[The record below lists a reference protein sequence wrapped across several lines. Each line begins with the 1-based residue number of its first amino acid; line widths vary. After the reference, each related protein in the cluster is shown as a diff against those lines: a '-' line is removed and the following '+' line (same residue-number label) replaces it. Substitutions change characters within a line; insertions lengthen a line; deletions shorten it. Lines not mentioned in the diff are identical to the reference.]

1 METRNLY
8 LVLSDK
14 TEVHNHYMP
23 MISGG
28 GLFVPTND
36 DFEFNESVVVQ
47 VDLLSEKNKAT
58 VPGKVVWIT
67 PVGAQRGLMKG
78 VGVQFLG
85 EHQPKIQ
92 QYFEGLIGDQI
103 LQAPAFPNY

>member
-1 METRNLY
+1 MEPGKLY

-14 TEVHNHYMP
+14 AEIHNHYMP
-23 MISGG
+23 MLEGG
-28 GLFVPTND
+28 GIFVPTND
-36 DFEFNESVVVQ
+36 DFDFNDTVVVQ
-47 VDLLSEKNKAT
+47 VDLLSEKQKAS

-78 VGVQFLG
+78 VGIQFHG
-85 EHQPKIQ
+85 EHQGKIQ
-92 QYFEGLIGDQI
+92 QYFESLIGDQM